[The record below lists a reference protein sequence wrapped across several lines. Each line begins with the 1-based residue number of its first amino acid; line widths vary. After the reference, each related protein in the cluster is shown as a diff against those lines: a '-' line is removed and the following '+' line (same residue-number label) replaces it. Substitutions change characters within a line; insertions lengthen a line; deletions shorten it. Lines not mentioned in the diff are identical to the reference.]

1 MKKKPR
7 EIELQDAITE
17 FLTEHNIF
25 PFSVT
30 VSYSIDSGVLGITFY
45 FIQDLKDFLS
55 LMGYEYLCDKSGY
68 TILENTNTVLI
79 SGLPLVKLY
88 TEL

>member
-1 MKKKPR
+1 MRKQPR
-7 EIELQDAITE
+7 EIEIQERVTN
-17 FLTEHNIF
+17 FLTDHNIY

-30 VSYSIDSGVLGITFY
+30 ISYSIDSGILGITFY
-45 FIQDLKDFLS
+45 FTQDLNDFLGI
-55 LMGYEYLCDKSGY
+55 MGYEYLCDKSGY

>member
-1 MKKKPR
+1 MKKQPR
-7 EIELQDAITE
+7 EIELQERTIN
-17 FLTEHNIF
+17 FLTEHEIF

-30 VSYSIDSGVLGITFY
+30 VSYAIDSGILGITFY
-45 FIQDLKDFLS
+45 FDTDLKDFLK
-55 LMGYEYLCDKSGY
+55 LMRYDVLCDKSGY

>member
-45 FIQDLKDFLS
+45 FIQDLKDFLKI
-55 LMGYEYLCDKSGY
+55 MGYEYLCDKSGY

>member
-1 MKKKPR
+1 MRKKPR
-7 EIELQDAITE
+7 EIEMQEKVTNY
-17 FLTEHNIF
+17 LTDHNIY

-30 VSYSIDSGVLGITFY
+30 VSYSIDSGILGITFY
-45 FIQDLKDFLS
+45 FTQDLNDFLD
-55 LMGYEYLCDKSGY
+55 LAGYEYLCDKSGY
-68 TILENTNTVLI
+68 TILENTKTVLV

>member
-30 VSYSIDSGVLGITFY
+30 ISYSIDSGVLGITFY